1 MDLPTIV
8 SFYTIGT
15 PYETE
20 ALRLKQSCERLQ
32 TPFIIEGLESTGD
45 WIRNCSLKAAFVLRH
60 LQQLKRPLL
69 WVDADAEILL
79 PLDYFRGAE
88 FDVACYVQWSIS
100 GLPPTMDR
108 REMPVMS
115 GTVYLNYTPGGVR
128 IAEIWAAYCANTPE
142 VWDQDVLACALWD
155 YRSIVR
161 FKLLPQGYCKISDHK
176 WREPVRVP
184 YILHHQAS
192 RRYKEKVTDTTS
204 PTSKVSRIE
213 LQIVRIGPLF
223 RIERFHWPEACS
235 LLCNS
240 IASTLDHNVGR
251 IDAQVFLPTG
261 VVHGAIG

>member
-142 VWDQDVLACALWD
+142 VWDQDLLDEDEAG
-155 YRSIVR
+155 R
-161 FKLLPQGYCKISDHK
+161 FG
-176 WREPVRVP
+176 REDIAV
-184 YILHHQAS
+184 H
-192 RRYKEKVTDTTS
+192 
-204 PTSKVSRIE
+204 VSRWAF
-213 LQIVRIGPLF
+213 VRIHVFG
-223 RIERFHWPEACS
+223 EEGKQPEQLTAEEV
-235 LLCNS
+235 
-240 IASTLDHNVGR
+240 AD
-251 IDAQVFLPTG
+251 VFD
-261 VVHGAIG
+261 